1 MFFHI
6 YKYRLKSM
14 IRQKEEVFWIFCFPI
29 ILAICFFAA
38 FSNISKST
46 EEFSV
51 IDVAVIIEDKEN
63 STYFKAMLDSLSD
76 KDNEDAMLNITY
88 TNEDE
93 ASEMLNNEKVLAIIT
108 FKNNEPSLTINQNG
122 VYESILKCVLDKY
135 MQTMSILGNIDTSNP
150 EVTMNVMQAA
160 ANETSYICE
169 AKLTDGNTDNFSDYY
184 YSLIAMACMF
194 GAMSG
199 QVCATQMK
207 ANLSSAGMRKNLV
220 PVNRMTIIAG
230 DFFATFTM
238 HALSDT
244 LLVVFLQYVLKLN
257 LAPNTWLILVTA
269 YVGSLIGIS
278 QGILIGSIPK
288 LSENA
293 KMGINAGI
301 SLFLSFLS
309 GLMIGGLKYQIEK
322 VAPIVNRLNPAT
334 VITDALY
341 SLNIYDTYDKYIS
354 SMITLVVMS
363 VVLCIA
369 SYFLTRRES
378 YENL

>member
-160 ANETSYICE
+160 ANESSYI
-169 AKLTDGNTDNFSDYY
+169 
-184 YSLIAMACMF
+184 
-194 GAMSG
+194 
-199 QVCATQMK
+199 
-207 ANLSSAGMRKNLV
+207 
-220 PVNRMTIIAG
+220 
-230 DFFATFTM
+230 
-238 HALSDT
+238 
-244 LLVVFLQYVLKLN
+244 
-257 LAPNTWLILVTA
+257 
-269 YVGSLIGIS
+269 
-278 QGILIGSIPK
+278 
-288 LSENA
+288 
-293 KMGINAGI
+293 
-301 SLFLSFLS
+301 
-309 GLMIGGLKYQIEK
+309 
-322 VAPIVNRLNPAT
+322 
-334 VITDALY
+334 
-341 SLNIYDTYDKYIS
+341 
-354 SMITLVVMS
+354 
-363 VVLCIA
+363 
-369 SYFLTRRES
+369 
-378 YENL
+378 